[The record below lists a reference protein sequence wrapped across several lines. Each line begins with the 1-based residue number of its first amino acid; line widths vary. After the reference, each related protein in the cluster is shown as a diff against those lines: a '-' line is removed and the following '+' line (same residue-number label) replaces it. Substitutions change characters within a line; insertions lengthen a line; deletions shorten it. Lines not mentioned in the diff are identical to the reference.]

1 MEPYQR
7 YDWLNLLQYL
17 IFTVWTF
24 RKITGVGEPVGW
36 TNYLDMFSLALV
48 YQLARSIPRL
58 FVCLFYKQDYAKKLL
73 KRYSRNS
80 VERRHMDQER
90 NDYIG
95 GNPNIDP
102 EIVKEFYH

>member
-58 FVCLFYKQDYAKKLL
+58 FVCLFYKQDYAKN
-73 KRYSRNS
+73 YS
-80 VERRHMDQER
+80 
-90 NDYIG
+90 NDIH
-95 GNPNIDP
+95 
-102 EIVKEFYH
+102 EIRWKGDTWTKKGTTILVVIRILILR